1 MHLEQEGFIFFRNR
15 IRNRC
20 HLPSALSF
28 QFKRSGA
35 ALTIQSFLTRC
46 AFFKTTK
53 TRATPLAHNMP
64 HLDQI
69 SVLRHNKLIE
79 AYLDAPSIR
88 AIRHPVS
95 IFNWPSLVLWGCFKS
110 LRSAKCL
117 KGSSRKTATASA
129 DCPKLQ
135 GLIGLPCRNTF
146 QGAVCPRRKR

>member
-1 MHLEQEGFIFFRNR
+1 MHLAQKGFTFSRNR

-46 AFFKTTK
+46 VLFKTTK

-95 IFNWPSLVLWGCFKS
+95 IFNWPSLVLWGCFKKS
-110 LRSAKCL
+110 GYGIFRSCQRTML
-117 KGSSRKTATASA
+117 SSRK
-129 DCPKLQ
+129 K
-135 GLIGLPCRNTF
+135 
-146 QGAVCPRRKR
+146 RRKTLRQLHITSQKN